1 MTSATV
7 CAGVFELCVCS
18 DSASVPDN
26 RVTTTT
32 PIPSQRNLLS
42 QNV

>member
-1 MTSATV
+1 MMATVTV

-26 RVTTTT
+26 RVTIST
-32 PIPSQRNLLS
+32 PSPSRRNF
-42 QNV
+42 